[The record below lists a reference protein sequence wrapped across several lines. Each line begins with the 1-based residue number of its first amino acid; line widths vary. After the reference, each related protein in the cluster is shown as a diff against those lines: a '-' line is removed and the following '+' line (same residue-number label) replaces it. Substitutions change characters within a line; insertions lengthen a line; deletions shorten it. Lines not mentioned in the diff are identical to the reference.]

1 MRYRVDSIQRTQ
13 NTTNDSID
21 HEMVCTKAEMT
32 EKNPLPCGS
41 GFCQK
46 VTL

>member
-32 EKNPLPCGS
+32 EKKTRFLVEAGLV
-41 GFCQK
+41 K
-46 VTL
+46 E

>member
-1 MRYRVDSIQRTQ
+1 MRYRVDSIQRKQ

-21 HEMVCTKAEMT
+21 HEMVCTQAEMT